1 MGEAGRPAPGRHS
14 GGPCAEGP
22 LRRVA
27 ARLAAGPRQLFGDF
41 AVLDIALYLG
51 LVGAP
56 LLLHLLAGGLYTL
69 ETSAMM
75 SAANGSAV
83 TLLLLSFRGRRRRLR
98 MRRECTLRCEHL
110 LDRIKHLLD
119 TIPCRTEAKTLATLH
134 EIRNCYMESIELI
147 DRMGEGGSQVAAKMR
162 MARDQIDEMYDI
174 QTGSLRR
181 TEANAADF
189 AAAMRSLGRDVDGA
203 MRRGPRPAG

>member
-1 MGEAGRPAPGRHS
+1 MGEEGRPAPERYP

-27 ARLAAGPRQLFGDF
+27 ARLAAGPRRLFGDF
-41 AVLDIALYLG
+41 AAVDVALYLG
-51 LVGAP
+51 LAGAP

-75 SAANGSAV
+75 SAANGSIV

-98 MRRECTLRCEHL
+98 MRRECGLRCEHL
-110 LDRIKHLLD
+110 LDRIKDLLD

-147 DRMGEGGSQVAAKMR
+147 DRMGEGGSLLAAKMR

-189 AAAMRSLGRDVDGA
+189 AAAMRSLGRDADGA
-203 MRRGPRPAG
+203 VRGGPRPAE